1 MKPVP
6 LRFPETART
15 GKSAGSNDA
24 ISETGRGMSE
34 LLISLTGRVR
44 GASVLE
50 GTFGSV
56 GEYAGTGTRGVGSG
70 GSGSK

>member
-1 MKPVP
+1 
-6 LRFPETART
+6 
-15 GKSAGSNDA
+15 
-24 ISETGRGMSE
+24 MSE